1 MAFML
6 SFEGSP
12 LGAIAFVD
20 AEGAPVLFCVIAN
33 QSPDAPM
40 RSEGRGAL
48 SLAWRTRLSG
58 DWPHT

>member
-1 MAFML
+1 ML